1 MKIAVASQ
9 NRREITG
16 HTGRCRKFWIYE
28 IANDT
33 GIAGKQLL
41 ELAKSRSLHESP
53 PHAPHPL
60 DDVQVLI
67 SGGMGKGML
76 RRLAAMGIEALVTRQ
91 TDPDASVAAWLD
103 GSLESIPPEAGH
115 HHGDTHGHGRNGHIA
130 GSTCNCQLFTVSPVR
145 D

>member
-9 NRREITG
+9 NRREITS

-28 IANDT
+28 IASDA

-53 PHAPHPL
+53 PRAPHPL

-67 SGGMGKGML
+67 SGGMGNGVR
-76 RRLAAMGIEALVTRQ
+76 RRLAAMGVAPVVTDR
-91 TDPDASVAAWLD
+91 TDPDLAVSAWLD
-103 GSLESIPPEAGH
+103 GSLENIPAVVGQH
-115 HHGDTHGHGRNGHIA
+115 HNHDHGARAECDCG
-130 GSTCNCQLFTVSPVR
+130 
-145 D
+145 

>member
-28 IANDT
+28 IGDDA

-41 ELAKSRSLHESP
+41 ELAKSGSLHESP

-76 RRLAAMGIEALVTRQ
+76 RRLAAMGIEAVVTPQ

-103 GSLESIPPEAGH
+103 GSLPEAGH
-115 HHGDTHGHGRNGHIA
+115 HHADTHGHGRNGHPA
-130 GSTCNCQLFTVSPVR
+130 GSACSC
-145 D
+145 